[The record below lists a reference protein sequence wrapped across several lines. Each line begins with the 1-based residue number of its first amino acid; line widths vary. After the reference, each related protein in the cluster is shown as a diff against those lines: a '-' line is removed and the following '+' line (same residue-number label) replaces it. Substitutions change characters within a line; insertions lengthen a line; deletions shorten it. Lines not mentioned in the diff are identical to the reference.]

1 MGAEQKKDDNNGKYV
16 LNMGVV
22 AMVVSHALV
31 HAAGNMRSTLIPYIK
46 EDFDLNNYQVGIIS
60 AIPPLAQA
68 IFSIPAGW
76 ISDRSGAKNLVAFSV
91 GLAAAGSLIAGF
103 SYNPWMFV
111 VSAALMTLTM
121 TFYHPPAHS
130 YTARL
135 AKPKDRAKAMGL
147 LNAGGTFGISIG
159 PFSIY
164 LLMTFFGLAWRQMYQ
179 FWVVPIVLGIIMVLM
194 TKTDPAGDTLNG
206 NGHNHEEQEADSD
219 EPTSL
224 LTREF
229 LLYISSRGVR
239 MFGMSMVAPFLSLYL
254 TEVRGWSVTDIGLM
268 LGISGILGLFFSP
281 LGGYYASRFG
291 EKRWVMGCFVVS
303 GATFLAA
310 FYMPGVY
317 QFMAM
322 YLIYRLFGIMAM
334 PGQASITARLSPP
347 KQMGMGF
354 ALTFMPSSVT
364 GILAPIV
371 AAYVLDNFG
380 YLPIFTVAT
389 VVMYLSIGLFA
400 LAVKD

>member
-1 MGAEQKKDDNNGKYV
+1 
-16 LNMGVV
+16 MGVV
-22 AMVVSHALV
+22 AMVVTHALV
-31 HAAGNMRSTLIPYIK
+31 HAAGNMRTTLIPFIK
-46 EDFDLNNYQVGIIS
+46 EDFELNNYQVGIIS

-91 GLAAAGSLIAGF
+91 GLAALGALVAGF
-103 SYNPWMFV
+103 SYSPWMFV
-111 VSAALMTLTM
+111 VSAALMTLTG

-135 AKPKDRAKAMGL
+135 SKPKDRAKSMGL

-164 LLMTFFGLAWRQMYQ
+164 LLMTFFGLQWRQMYQ
-179 FWVVPIVLGIIMVLM
+179 FWVIPIILGIVLIMM
-194 TKTDPAGDTLNG
+194 TKTDPEGDTLNG
-206 NGHNHEEQEADSD
+206 NGHVHVQESHKVEAD

-229 LLYISSRGVR
+229 LLFISSRGVR
-239 MFGMSMVAPFLSLYL
+239 MFGMGMFSPFLSLYL
-254 TEVRGWSVTDIGLM
+254 TEVRGWSVTNIGLM

-281 LGGYYASRFG
+281 LGGHYASKFG
-291 EKRWVMGCFVVS
+291 EKRWVIGCFLVS
-303 GATFLAA
+303 GAAFLSA
-310 FYMPGVY
+310 FYMPGIY
-317 QFMAM
+317 AFMAM
-322 YLIYRLFGIMAM
+322 YLFYRLFGIMAM

-354 ALTFMPSSVT
+354 ALTFMPASIT
-364 GILAPIV
+364 GIVAPIV
-371 AAYVLDNFG
+371 AAWVLNNYG
-380 YLPIFTVAT
+380 YLPIFIAAT
-389 VVMYLSIGLFA
+389 AVMYLSVILFA

>member
-1 MGAEQKKDDNNGKYV
+1 MGAEQKQDNKKSNGI

-22 AMVVSHALV
+22 AMVVTHALV
-31 HAAGNMRSTLIPYIK
+31 HAAGNMRSTLIPFIK
-46 EDFDLNNYQVGIIS
+46 EDFELNNYQIGVIS
-60 AIPPLAQA
+60 AVPPLAQA

-91 GLAAAGSLIAGF
+91 GLAALGAFIAGF
-103 SYNPWMFV
+103 SYSPWMFV
-111 VSAALMTLTM
+111 VSAALMTLTG

-135 AKPKDRAKAMGL
+135 SKPKDRAKSMGL
-147 LNAGGTFGISIG
+147 LNAGGTFGIAIG

-164 LLMTFFGLAWRQMYQ
+164 LLMTFFGLQWRQMYQ
-179 FWVVPIVLGIIMVLM
+179 FWVIPIALGILLILM
-194 TKTDPAGDTLNG
+194 TKTDPEGDTLNG
-206 NGHNHEEQEADSD
+206 NGHGHEVEEG

-229 LLYISSRGVR
+229 LLFISSRGVR

-254 TEVRGWSVTDIGLM
+254 TEVRGWSVTNIGLM
-268 LGISGILGLFFSP
+268 LGISGILGLVFSP
-281 LGGYYASRFG
+281 LGGLYASRFG
-291 EKRWVMGCFVVS
+291 EKRWVIGCFIVS
-303 GATFLAA
+303 SAAFLAA

-317 QFMAM
+317 AFMGM
-322 YLIYRLFGIMAM
+322 YLFYRLFGIMAM

-354 ALTFMPSSVT
+354 ALTFMPASIT
-364 GILAPIV
+364 GIVAPIV
-371 AAYVLDNFG
+371 AAWVLNNYG
-380 YLPIFTVAT
+380 YLPIFIVAT
-389 VVMYLSIGLFA
+389 VVMYLSVGLFA